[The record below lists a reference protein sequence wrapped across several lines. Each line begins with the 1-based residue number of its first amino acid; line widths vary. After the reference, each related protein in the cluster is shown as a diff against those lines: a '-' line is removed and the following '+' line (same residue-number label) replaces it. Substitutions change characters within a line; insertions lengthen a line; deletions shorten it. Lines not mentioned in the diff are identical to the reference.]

1 MDAPRQTGDGPYR
14 TALGVR
20 NGYRLNEKEKLWTT
34 VRVRCGQKK
43 EEPECA

>member
-1 MDAPRQTGDGPYR
+1 MSPSNRRRAKPA
-14 TALGVR
+14 ALGVR
-20 NGYRLNEKEKLWTT
+20 NGYRLNVKEKLWTT